1 MWEVAAE
8 ASEVNAV
15 SSSPLSS
22 SSAGSSSSASPPA
35 SANLAVGG
43 GGCNSLVQHAHHP
56 QYQRRKP
63 SRNFPGLVKR
73 SHMGSLASIVTL
85 DPAGSSGGRRPSY
98 GRSASVAASAASVR
112 SRRPSS
118 LHLPVTQTLSAS
130 SAMVSPILSV
140 ATRAINNNFMDAA
153 TAAANSGSKSIPYPP
168 LIFPSAEFA
177 PGNHLPKPRGLGP
190 TKGEKRNNLASV
202 ALTKS

>member
-1 MWEVAAE
+1 M
-8 ASEVNAV
+8 ASEVTGV

-35 SANLAVGG
+35 SANLAGVAGG
-43 GGCNSLVQHAHHP
+43 GSLVGLQHGGHGGH
-56 QYQRRKP
+56 QYQRRKQ

-73 SHMGSLASIVTL
+73 SHMGSLASIV
-85 DPAGSSGGRRPSY
+85 AGSGGGQEASRRPSY
-98 GRSASVAASAASVR
+98 GRSASVAASAASSR

-140 ATRAINNNFMDAA
+140 ATRAINNNFMEAA
-153 TAAANSGSKSIPYPP
+153 ELTKIGHSGPGSGSKSIPYPP
-168 LIFPSAEFA
+168 LIFPAAEFA
-177 PGNHLPKPRGLGP
+177 PGNHLPKQGHRLGPVP
-190 TKGEKRNNLASV
+190 TKGNRWG
-202 ALTKS
+202 